1 MYRGS
6 HHYKTGRAADGRAAV
21 PEPSDYRTAAK
32 AGRFACAVN
41 EVKPMPAAKVLI
53 VDDER
58 LVRWSLRQKCEEWG
72 YVVVEADCGE
82 TALRLAEREL
92 PDLVLLDVRL
102 SDLTGIEVLD
112 QIKKNGDA
120 PSVIM
125 ITADPQLD
133 DVKAALKLGAY
144 DFVGKPID
152 FNELQL
158 SIQDALEAA
167 AARNENGTP
176 RAKTRGAGYENVVS
190 VSPKMT
196 ELMNFVKKVAS
207 CEASTILIQGE
218 SGTGKDLIAKTIHYE
233 SSRHEKPFVAINCS
247 AIPET
252 LMEAELFGHER
263 GAFTDAKQMK
273 KGLFEAAD
281 GGTLFLDEIGELTP
295 LLQAKLLRVLED
307 QVIRRV
313 GGIRDMQVDVRVI
326 AASNRDLEKAV
337 REGHFRQDLYY
348 RLAIIAIFI
357 PPLRDRKEDILPL
370 VDFFI
375 DRYNRRFKKN
385 IRGITEE
392 TRYLLMSHNWPGNVR
407 ELKNSIERGMI
418 LEEESFLRPVYLPF
432 SVGESGGRTL
442 FERTSPA
449 DGGQKLP
456 NGRMLPRLYI
466 PECGTSLE
474 EVEHSM
480 VELAMVQASGNQTN
494 AAKLLDISRDALRYK
509 LKKFGLGRGDED

>member
-1 MYRGS
+1 M
-6 HHYKTGRAADGRAAV
+6 
-21 PEPSDYRTAAK
+21 
-32 AGRFACAVN
+32 
-41 EVKPMPAAKVLI
+41 I

-72 YVVVEADCGE
+72 YSVIEADAGE
-82 TALRLAEREL
+82 PALRLAQRES

-102 SDLTGIEVLD
+102 PDLTGIEVLD
-112 QIKKNGDA
+112 QLKKNGDVRA
-120 PSVIM
+120 VIM

-133 DVKAALKLGAY
+133 DVKASIKLGAF

-152 FNELQL
+152 F
-158 SIQDALEAA
+158 DALREVMESAIEATGGRNGEQQA
-167 AARNENGTP
+167 SRPKARPGV
-176 RAKTRGAGYENVVS
+176 GYESVVS

-252 LMEAELFGHER
+252 LMEAELFGHEK

-281 GGTLFLDEIGELTP
+281 GGTLFLDEIGELSP

-307 QVIRRV
+307 QMIRRV
-313 GGIRDMQVDVRVI
+313 GGLRDIQVDVRVI

-337 REGHFRQDLYY
+337 REAQFRQDLYY

-375 DRYNRRFKKN
+375 DRYNRRFRKA
-385 IRGITEE
+385 IRGITDE
-392 TRYLLMSHNWPGNVR
+392 TRHLILAHNWPGNVR

-418 LEEESFLRPVYLPF
+418 LEEEAFLRSMYLPF

-442 FERTSPA
+442 FERTSPT
-449 DGGQKLP
+449 DGGRKLA
-456 NGRMLPRLYI
+456 NGRALPRLYI
-466 PECGTSLE
+466 PEGGTSLE
-474 EVEHSM
+474 ELEHSM
-480 VELAMVQASGNQTN
+480 VELAMSQTNGNQTN

-509 LKKFGLGRGDED
+509 LKKFSMAPADDEI